1 MTLNIMGFFFSKKNK
16 EIKILLMSRPAA
28 SGAVLSVSPVSLD
41 EVDEMMAVV

>member
-1 MTLNIMGFFFSKKNK
+1 MFFLSK
-16 EIKILLMSRPAA
+16 EIKILLMSRPAV